1 MADATPPSDPPAAP
15 AGGLDPVGPGVWA
28 WVQPGGRF
36 GVANAGVIADDDGLT
51 IVDTLMVPSQWEPF
65 GAAVDALGL
74 PVRRVVLT
82 NAHIDHVGGTW
93 RFRLAAI
100 YGSTATSAQLDR
112 PADTGVYRRVLPDH
126 AAGFD
131 DLEARRAAIEAEE
144 VASPLPRDVGL
155 TRAVTHEVDDPVTL
169 TPRVELLPV
178 TGHTDGDLL
187 VVVAD
192 ADVAF
197 LGGIGWSGSTP
208 LALHGDPATWADVL
222 DVVADLADV
231 IVPGHGPVER
241 GEAPARRDL
250 QAYLRACTTAD
261 GDPAA
266 IGPGPW
272 DGWVDRRFDA
282 VNVERAALLARGDP
296 STPPAMLRLL
306 GLG

>member
-1 MADATPPSDPPAAP
+1 MAAATPPSDAPADA
-15 AGGLDPVGPGVWA
+15 AGGLDEVAPGVWT

-93 RFRLAAI
+93 RFRLAAV
-100 YGSTATSAQLDR
+100 YGSTATSTQLDR
-112 PADTGVYRRVLPDH
+112 PADTSVYRRLLPDQ

-131 DLEARRAAIEAEE
+131 ALEAHRAAIAAEE
-144 VASPLPRDVGL
+144 VASPLPREIGL
-155 TRAVTHEVDDPVTL
+155 TRAVTHEVDDPVAL
-169 TPRVELLPV
+169 TPRIELLPV
-178 TGHTDGDLL
+178 TGHTDGDLI

-208 LALHGDPATWADVL
+208 LALHGDLATWADVL
-222 DVVADLADV
+222 DVVAELADV
-231 IVPGHGPVER
+231 VVPGHGPVER
-241 GEAPARRDL
+241 GDAAARRDL
-250 QAYLRACTTAD
+250 QAYLRACTAAD

-282 VNVERAALLARGDP
+282 VNVERAALLARGDL

-306 GLG
+306 GLA

>member
-1 MADATPPSDPPAAP
+1 MAPPTPPPDPSAAP
-15 AGGLDPVGPGVWA
+15 AGHLEPVGRGVWA

-36 GVANAGVIADDDGLT
+36 GVANAGVVADDDGLT

-65 GAAVDALGL
+65 GAAVDELGL

-100 YGSTATSAQLDR
+100 YGSAATSAQLDR
-112 PADTGVYRRVLPDH
+112 PADPAVYRRLLPDL
-126 AAGFD
+126 ARGFD
-131 DLEARRAAIEAEE
+131 DLEAHRAAIAAEE
-144 VASPLPRDVGL
+144 VASPLPREVGL

-169 TPRVELLPV
+169 TPRIELLPV

-187 VVVAD
+187 VVVGD
-192 ADVAF
+192 ADVVF

-208 LALHGDPATWADVL
+208 LALHGDPSTWADVL

-231 IVPGHGPVER
+231 VVPGHGPVER
-241 GEAPARRDL
+241 GDAVARRDL
-250 QAYLRACTTAD
+250 QAYLRACVAAD

-282 VNVERAALLARGDP
+282 VNVERAALVARGDP

-306 GLG
+306 GLA